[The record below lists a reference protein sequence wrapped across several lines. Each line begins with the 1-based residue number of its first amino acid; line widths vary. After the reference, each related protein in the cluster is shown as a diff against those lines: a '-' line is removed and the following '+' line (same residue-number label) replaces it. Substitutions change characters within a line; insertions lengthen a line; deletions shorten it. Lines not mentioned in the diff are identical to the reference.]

1 MDSDLYLALNL
12 ALNNV
17 YRSSNGDRSDVEDYI
32 LLVTDGWSTRDL
44 SGDLDDI
51 ADDLRRDNIAVIPFA
66 VGSNV
71 DTSTLRDIQYDTAA
85 SVEQVSSYRDM
96 EFSVSTLV
104 NYICGASLSKLAFHI
119 PDIPFIPYYMYTM

>member
-51 ADDLRRDNIAVIPFA
+51 ADDLRRDNIAVIPFV

-85 SVEQVSSYRDM
+85 SVEQASSYRDM

-104 NYICGASLSKLAFHI
+104 NYICGSSLSKLAFHI